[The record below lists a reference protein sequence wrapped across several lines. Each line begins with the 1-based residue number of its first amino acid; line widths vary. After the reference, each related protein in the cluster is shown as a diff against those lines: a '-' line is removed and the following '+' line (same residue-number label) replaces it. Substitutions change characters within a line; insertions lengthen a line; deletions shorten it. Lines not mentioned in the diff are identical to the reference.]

1 METKKYSIET
11 KSSSKLHFDFLKTEQ
26 EANTTI
32 KRVYS
37 IRGSNGEKNGIYLKK
52 EVEPSRKKL
61 SALPFVTPKQL
72 DTFFHV
78 NENNSTVQVAQTKSA
93 AISGNQEENFD
104 LPKINK
110 YIVKTDTSNL
120 DEKNWKRFFGS
131 KNLQKNKQA
140 VSALVVEE
148 NQKSLEDINNNSIAE
163 EIVIQNDFQNKEEK
177 DDKNSN
183 SILSSPSSII
193 KPLNNPVNK
202 NKFKFT
208 VRKPRNVQKLYRL
221 V

>member
-1 METKKYSIET
+1 METKKYQTET
-11 KSSSKLHFDFLKTEQ
+11 KSGSKLDFDFLKTEQ
-26 EANTTI
+26 EANTMI

-37 IRGSNGEKNGIYLKK
+37 IRGGNGEKNSNYLKK
-52 EVEPSRKKL
+52 EVEPSKKKL

-110 YIVKTDTSNL
+110 YLVKTDTSNL

-131 KNLQKNKQA
+131 KNLQKKKQA
-140 VSALVVEE
+140 LSALVVEE
-148 NQKSLEDINNNSIAE
+148 HQKSLENINNDSIE
-163 EIVIQNDFQNKEEK
+163 EEKVIQNDFQNEEK
-177 DDKNSN
+177 DDKNSD

-208 VRKPRNVQKLYRL
+208 VRKPRNIQKLYRL
-221 V
+221 L